1 VLAVLREL
9 ASAVRDRRVSARELV
24 ALSLERIERANPEI
38 GAVVVLRP
46 EDALAEATDLDER
59 VAKDQDPGPLAGI
72 PCLIKEIEDLEGLPT
87 THGSLL
93 FHEAQPAV
101 HDGTICA
108 RLRAAGAI
116 PIGKSNTPEFATE
129 GFTANLVFGATR
141 NPWAQGWSPGGSSG
155 GSAAAVAAGIVPI
168 ATATDTG
175 GSVRIPAALC
185 GLVGLKP
192 TNGLVAFDPA
202 YCWPDLTTAG
212 PLAPT
217 VDDLRVLLEVTKAR
231 PELSPLGPSAGW
243 PDRAVA
249 VPRFGLP
256 GDLPELVK
264 AAFARAT
271 AQLEGVLGL
280 EMRPAPPE
288 GIVTGGD
295 PDGDWGIRAAPELV
309 VWLGRERA
317 AGSLDQLHPATRGF
331 VEMGLAITID
341 EYLAVRERARGYAR
355 DLDRALGENGVV
367 ITPTVTLDGWLPE
380 GPVPGSSEPAPP
392 LDAYNTNVQNQ
403 TGHPAISLPAG
414 RLPNGVPF
422 GIQLTA
428 PRFRDRMLL
437 EVANAWEE
445 AHPWPVVAEGHDPF
459 TL

>member
-1 VLAVLREL
+1 MLREL
-9 ASAVRDRRVSARELV
+9 AAAVRDRRVSARDLV
-24 ALSLERIERANPEI
+24 GLSLERAERLNPEI
-38 GAVVVLRP
+38 GAVVLLRA
-46 EDALAEATDLDER
+46 EEALADAANLDER
-59 VAKDQDPGPLAGI
+59 VSTGQDPGPLAGI

-93 FHEAQPAV
+93 FRDAQPAV

-141 NPWAQGWSPGGSSG
+141 NPWARGWSPGGSSG
-155 GSAAAVAAGIVPI
+155 GSAAAVAAGMVPI

-175 GSVRIPAALC
+175 GSIRIPAALC
-185 GLVGLKP
+185 GLVGIKP
-192 TNGLVAFDPA
+192 TNGLLAFDPA
-202 YCWPDLTTAG
+202 YCWPELTTAG
-212 PLAPT
+212 PLAPA
-217 VDDLRVLLEVTKAR
+217 VDDLRILLKVAKAGAVF
-231 PELSPLGPSAGW
+231 PSHGDQLSAGW

-249 VPRFGLP
+249 APRFGLP
-256 GDLPELVK
+256 RPLADVVE
-264 AAFARAT
+264 AAFTRAT
-271 AQLEGVLGL
+271 VHLERVLGL
-280 EMRPAPPE
+280 EIEPAPAE

-295 PDGDWGIRAAPELV
+295 PDSDWGIWAAPELV
-309 VWLGRERA
+309 AWLGRERA

-331 VEMGLAITID
+331 VEMGLAMTID
-341 EYLAVRERARGYAR
+341 DYLAVRERARTYAR
-355 DLDRALGENGVV
+355 DLNLVLGENGVV
-367 ITPTVTLDGWLPE
+367 ISPTVTLEGWLPE

-403 TGHPAISLPAG
+403 TGHPAITLPAG

-428 PRFRDRMLL
+428 PRFRDSMLL
-437 EVANAWEE
+437 DVAQAWEE
-445 AHPWPVVAEGHDPF
+445 AHPWPIVAEGHEPF
-459 TL
+459 AL

>member
-1 VLAVLREL
+1 VVLREL
-9 ASAVRDRRVSARELV
+9 AAAVRGRRVSARELV
-24 ALSLERIERANPEI
+24 GLSLERVRQLDQNI
-38 GAVVVLRP
+38 GAVVALRA
-46 EDALAEATDLDER
+46 EEALAEAADLDER
-59 VAKDQDPGPLAGI
+59 VAKGEDLGPLAGI

-93 FHEAQPAV
+93 FRDAPPAV

-116 PIGKSNTPEFATE
+116 PIGKSNTPELATE
-129 GFTANLVFGATR
+129 GFTANSVFGATR
-141 NPWAQGWSPGGSSG
+141 NPWAHGWSPGGSSG

-168 ATATDTG
+168 GTATDTG
-175 GSVRIPAALC
+175 GSIRIPAALC
-185 GLVGLKP
+185 GLVGIKP
-192 TNGLVAFDPA
+192 TNGMIASDPG

-212 PLAPT
+212 PLAPA
-217 VDDLRVLLEVTKAR
+217 VDDLRVLLEAEQAR
-231 PELSPLGPSAGW
+231 PGFPSLGDQVPGGW
-243 PDRAVA
+243 PDRALA
-249 VPRFGLP
+249 APRFGLP
-256 GDLPELVK
+256 HPLADVVE
-264 AAFARAT
+264 AAFTRAT
-271 AQLEGVLGL
+271 AHFEGVLGL
-280 EMRPAPPE
+280 EIEPAAAE
-288 GIVTGGD
+288 GVVTGGD
-295 PDGDWGIRAAPELV
+295 PDSDWGIRAAPELV